1 MGDIV
6 FARSGV
12 SIGRCALVEADIP
25 CIFGSFII
33 KFQLDQRKI
42 NNKFFLYLMK
52 LPIMQIKLKK
62 FTHGSANPNINAENI
77 KNVEVILPPLPLQQE
92 FARIVE
98 QVEALRERQR
108 QSAGEIN
115 LLFEGLM
122 QKAFTGELVA

>member
-1 MGDIV
+1 
-6 FARSGV
+6 
-12 SIGRCALVEADIP
+12 
-25 CIFGSFII
+25 
-33 KFQLDQRKI
+33 
-42 NNKFFLYLMK
+42 
-52 LPIMQIKLKK
+52 MQIKLKK